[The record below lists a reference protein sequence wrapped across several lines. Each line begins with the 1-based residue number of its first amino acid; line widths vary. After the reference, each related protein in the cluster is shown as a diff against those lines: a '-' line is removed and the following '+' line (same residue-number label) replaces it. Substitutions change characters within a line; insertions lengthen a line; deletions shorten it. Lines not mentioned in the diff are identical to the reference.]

1 VSTLLDAF
9 GMSTPIIAAPMA
21 GGPTTPALAAAG
33 AAAGGIGFLAAGYK
47 TPEQLAEQIDA
58 VRSTGSL
65 FGVNLFTPNP
75 VPVDPNAFRAYAE
88 RIQPEGDRYGLDLA
102 HAEPREDDDHWEEK
116 LALLLADPVPVVSFT
131 FGLPPA
137 SAVASLRARGTLLV
151 QTVTSAAEAKAAAAA
166 GVDALAVQASAA
178 GGHSG
183 TLSPERIPPPTPIAE
198 LVAHVRAAVTL
209 PLIAAGGLAR
219 SADIAAV
226 LQAGAVAAAV
236 GTVLLRSDESGASAA
251 YQSAIAEP
259 GNRISLVTRA
269 FSGRPARALS
279 NEFTD
284 RYHQH
289 APQGYPAVHYLTSPL
304 RRAAAAAG
312 DAERINLWA
321 GTGFE
326 HARTGPAAAIL
337 TELGRGL

>member
-1 VSTLLDAF
+1 MSTLLDAL
-9 GMSTPIIAAPMA
+9 GMTAPIIAAPMA

-33 AAAGGIGFLAAGYK
+33 AKAGGIGFLAAGYK
-47 TPEQLAEQIDA
+47 TADALAQEIAA
-58 VRSTGSL
+58 VRATGSM
-65 FGVNLFTPNP
+65 FGVNLFTPP
-75 VPVDPNAFRAYAE
+75 RVPVDPSDFRAYAE

-102 HAEPREDDDHWEEK
+102 HAEPREDDDEWEEK

-151 QTVTSAAEAKAAAAA
+151 QTVTSVEEAKAAADA

-178 GGHSG
+178 GGHSA
-183 TLSPERIPPPTPIAE
+183 TLTPERIPPPTPITE
-198 LVAHVRAAVTL
+198 LLAQVRAAITL
-209 PLIAAGGLAR
+209 PLIAAGGLAT

-226 LQAGAVAAAV
+226 LQAGAIAAAV

-259 GNRISLVTRA
+259 GNRASLVTRA

-284 RYHQH
+284 RYHEH

-312 DAERINLWA
+312 DAERINVWA
-321 GTGFE
+321 GTGYR
-326 HARTGPAAAIL
+326 HARTGSAAAIL
-337 TELGRGL
+337 TELARGL